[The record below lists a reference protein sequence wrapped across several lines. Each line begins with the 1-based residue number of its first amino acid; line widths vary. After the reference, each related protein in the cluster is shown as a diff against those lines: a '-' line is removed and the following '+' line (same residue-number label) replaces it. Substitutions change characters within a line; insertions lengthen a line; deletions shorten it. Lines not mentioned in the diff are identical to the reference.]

1 MIKHT
6 GLVFNAFSLIVISV
20 CLSVIMAQSSV
31 DPTNNLTG
39 SIQIHDPSSII
50 KCGNTYY
57 VYQTGGGSKS
67 SPDRK
72 NWTDGASIISGA
84 NAIGNQAWWVIHG
97 GEIWAP
103 EVAFLDGVYYCF
115 YSVSVW
121 MGFNSAVGVAT
132 NTTLDQSSSNYK
144 WVDKGIVMDSLQAA
158 DGGPMVNVIDPST
171 FLDDD
176 GKWYLAF
183 GSYQGGVRLAEL
195 NRATGNPINNPAH
208 PIKITG
214 SLGEASFIFHWKN
227 YYYYTVSR
235 GTCCAGMNSTYQ
247 IVYGR
252 AASVKGPYT
261 TKTGASFLNNNYTV
275 LLTGDKAADGS
286 VLHAGMGGQSFFWD
300 HRGNGAIDTL
310 FMDYH
315 AYTAPSGT
323 SYLNIKPMF
332 ADANGWL
339 TVDPTQGTIIT
350 RTITV
355 SNQKTIIHGASMSA
369 SAGCTIHLV
378 GDAFSPAK
386 SPAGQLYSITG
397 RLLIGNAWKKLH
409 NGIVIDK
416 KELP

>member
-1 MIKHT
+1 MIKHV
-6 GLVFNAFSLIVISV
+6 GFVFNACSLIIISV
-20 CLSVIMAQSSV
+20 YLSFAIAQSSV

-39 SIQIHDPSSII
+39 SIQIHDPSSVI

-84 NAIGNQAWWVIHG
+84 NAIGTQTWWTTHG

-103 EVAFLDGVYYCF
+103 EVAYMDGIYYCF

-132 NTTLDQSSSNYK
+132 NVTLDQSSSSYK

-183 GSYQGGVRLAEL
+183 GSYQGGVRLAEIS
-195 NRATGNPINNPAH
+195 RTTGKPVNNPAH
-208 PIKITG
+208 PTKITG

-235 GTCCAGMNSTYQ
+235 GTCCSGMNSTYQ

-252 AASVKGPYT
+252 AASIKGPYT
-261 TKTGASFLNNNYTV
+261 TKTMASFLNNSYTV

-300 HRGNGAIDTL
+300 HRGNSNLDTL

-350 RTITV
+350 RTTSTSIQGTKV
-355 SNQKTIIHGASMSA
+355 QGAQKSA
-369 SAGCTIHLV
+369 FIGYSIHLV
-378 GDAFSPAK
+378 GKALATKAPV
-386 SPAGQLYSITG
+386 GQLYSITG
-397 RLLIGNAWKKLH
+397 RLLNGNAQKILN
-409 NGIVIDK
+409 NGIVIEK
-416 KELP
+416 KGLP

>member
-1 MIKHT
+1 MIKHV
-6 GLVFNAFSLIVISV
+6 GFVFNACSLIIISV
-20 CLSVIMAQSSV
+20 YLSFAIAQSSV

-39 SIQIHDPSSII
+39 SIQIHDPSSVI

-84 NAIGNQAWWVIHG
+84 NAVGTQSWWTTHG

-103 EVAFLDGVYYCF
+103 EVAYMDGVYYCF

-132 NTTLDQSSSNYK
+132 NVTLDQSSSSYK

-183 GSYQGGVRLAEL
+183 GSYQGGVRLAEIS
-195 NRATGNPINNPAH
+195 RTTGKPVNNPAH

-235 GTCCAGMNSTYQ
+235 GTCCSGMNSTYQ

-261 TKTGASFLNNNYTV
+261 TKTGASFLNNSYTV

-300 HRGNGAIDTL
+300 HRGIGAIDTL

-323 SYLNIKPMF
+323 SYLNIKPVF

-350 RTITV
+350 RTTSTSIQRTKV
-355 SNQKTIIHGASMSA
+355 QGAQKSA
-369 SAGCTIHLV
+369 FIGYSIHLV
-378 GDAFSPAK
+378 GNALGATKAPV
-386 SPAGQLYSITG
+386 GQLYSITG
-397 RLLIGNAWKKLH
+397 RLLNGNAQKILN
-409 NGIVIDK
+409 NGIVIEK
-416 KELP
+416 KGLP